1 MSFPKLGGV
10 LDAKP
15 PRSTGRAGGVPSIL
29 PSQTPF
35 CSWVGSGRGVGGDFR
50 SNSFSTTR
58 KEPPPRAE
66 VLPHPSGDPGE
77 GQPHCCGPGLPYR
90 AASRVSLLQLP
101 QLPFPPVVPGARG
114 LGAAEVELPGDE
126 EQRAEH
132 HHGGFQ
138 GQRQVTQRAGRS
150 HAVPVPVPAPAAC
163 EADRCVA
170 RCARPRR
177 HRRA

>member
-10 LDAKP
+10 PDAKP

-35 CSWVGSGRGVGGDFR
+35 CSWVGSGRGGGDFR
-50 SNSFSTTR
+50 SNGFSTTR

-66 VLPHPSGDPGE
+66 LFPHPSGDPGE
-77 GQPHCCGPGLPYR
+77 GQPHCCGPGRPYR

-138 GQRQVTQRAGRS
+138 GQRQVAQGAGRS
-150 HAVPVPVPAPAAC
+150 HAVPVPAPAAC